1 MPINVLPWVNLGSTT
16 THPGSGVLS
25 LPEADVAGRLC
36 PLGQLAPSLGWSPEA
51 EAAVHIF
58 IQMFLVSF
66 KHFKLDSLLFFR
78 KYTDM
83 EKHSRRKKKV
93 STC

>member
-1 MPINVLPWVNLGSTT
+1 M
-16 THPGSGVLS
+16 
-25 LPEADVAGRLC
+25 
-36 PLGQLAPSLGWSPEA
+36 SPEA

-83 EKHSRRKKKV
+83 EKHSGRKKKV
-93 STC
+93 STS

>member
-1 MPINVLPWVNLGSTT
+1 MCCPWVNLGSTT
-16 THPGSGVLS
+16 THPGRGCFLS
-25 LPEADVAGRLC
+25 LEADAVRRLC
-36 PLGQLAPSLGWSPEA
+36 PLRQLAPSSWRSVSPEA
-51 EAAVHIF
+51 EAVVNIF

-93 STC
+93 SAS

>member
-1 MPINVLPWVNLGSTT
+1 MY
-16 THPGSGVLS
+16 GVQS
-25 LPEADVAGRLC
+25 HVEGQDCVYVCVCVYVFMGRLC

-93 STC
+93 STS